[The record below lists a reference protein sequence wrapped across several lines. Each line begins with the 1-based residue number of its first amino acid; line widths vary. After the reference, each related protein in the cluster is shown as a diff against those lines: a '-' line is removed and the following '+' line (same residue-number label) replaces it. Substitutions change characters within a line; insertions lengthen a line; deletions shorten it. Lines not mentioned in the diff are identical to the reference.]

1 MKLEDIL
8 FAEAYGNYV
17 KVHLEDQIIVTHQTL
32 TLFEEILPEG
42 QFVKVHKSFIIAKD
56 KITLIEGN
64 LIHVLQHKIPVGKMY
79 KLNINA
85 LLK

>member
-1 MKLEDIL
+1 MPK
-8 FAEAYGNYV
+8 
-17 KVHLEDQIIVTHQTL
+17 
-32 TLFEEILPEG
+32 G

-79 KLNINA
+79 KLNINK